1 MPETTAEA
9 LLENTHPGQML
20 RKDFLLPLGITPGTL
35 AVSLGLSR
43 THVSKL
49 LHGQRKITPL
59 TSLLLGKF
67 YGWNKLFLSRVQL
80 RSSCS
85 GRVNNPPLFR
95 FREKTV
101 STMTQKALMISI
113 CQLDQDYELL
123 GNTDSIKDLSPDV
136 RERVVG
142 AYVKH
147 EANGEVP
154 EYQGKAEKLHDPK
167 HHAYIHLCNCLRR
180 GWLK

>member
-1 MPETTAEA
+1 
-9 LLENTHPGQML
+9 ML
-20 RKDFLLPLGITPGTL
+20 REDFLLPLGITPGTL

-43 THVSKL
+43 SYVSKL
-49 LHGQRKITPL
+49 LHGQRK
-59 TSLLLGKF
+59 
-67 YGWNKLFLSRVQL
+67 
-80 RSSCS
+80 
-85 GRVNNPPLFR
+85 
-95 FREKTV
+95 
-101 STMTQKALMISI
+101 
-113 CQLDQDYELL
+113 LL
-123 GNTDSIKDLSPDV
+123 GNTDSIKDLSPDI